1 MFDANNSGF
10 RHLLNKADWRLAKE
24 QESSLVWDGRDG
36 TLHLSEELFVFSAP
50 QGSQTQALSDRRAA
64 ARDQFGY
71 SYWINASRDA
81 VLRADG
87 NHQGALWWRPGDMG
101 KADSEG
107 LSIEQGGFE
116 SAQTDTDAQETWEI
130 TSLCIT
136 SEHYLVLGLSQPE
149 AKLLILDLHAGAS
162 PLSLTWPDQVNL
174 QPACLAAA
182 ADGGFFLLDTG
193 SKPGRVWAINRS
205 FQLCDQFSDAG
216 GEAVLLSP
224 EQVSDFGVLQS
235 DGSIAYAE
243 TAEQRL
249 VAPLDLS
256 LAQHPVHDPIG
267 LQLMGDNSVLVL
279 DRGADCAQGKEAA
292 GSQIHLFMTDGRQQV
307 AQLDASA
314 VGVRMDDAA
323 GLCAHD
329 LVHVDEPEGMGAF
342 FVLGPWGNQ
351 IFLFRQDPAASDFQ
365 LVLEPEYYPLLG
377 FDGKALVQREGRLWF
392 SHQGRWL
399 PVVEQKRPRFAEQG
413 RVESRVMDSELH
425 DCIWHRLILDAW
437 IPPNTSVQ
445 IEARAADREEDL
457 PIMEWVSQPAPVQRA
472 IGAEIPWHRP
482 YGAEPCEGAGSWDLL
497 FQDDPQLN
505 HPGGGVSG
513 QSAGGGSTRGRFLQL
528 RVTLRGNQRAT
539 PRLSSLRAWTPRF
552 SYLNEYLPA
561 LYRQDPVSA
570 SFLDRYLSNI
580 EGLLTTWEDRI
591 AMAQLLLDARSA
603 PADYLPW
610 LANWLGVA
618 LDPLWDE
625 SRRRLFLRHAA
636 SLFRQRGTVAGMV
649 RLIRLSIDECPDDRL
664 FEEDVVSGV
673 QPVRVVESFLQRPA
687 PRISFDQAHAHAH
700 DRGRGRKPGLATQ
713 ALAEPLQNW
722 TPDSGAQPLHQ
733 AWRDWLVEQ
742 APNLDL
748 GLAETE
754 SEEEKQHKQ
763 LLLSS
768 LPPVQPI
775 YAELVDLWQD
785 FLSTQLA
792 FTYLPV
798 TGADLCAW
806 QSYLLHRYRRVDG
819 VASVYGKDFGD
830 VSQMTLPVVLPSGG
844 IELEDWIRFVSTYLP
859 AQRSAHRF
867 SVLVPAPEALAG
879 ESDEQALRTYFQ
891 RIEQIVLQAKPAHTE
906 FDVQVYSGLCRV
918 GLARLGLD
926 TVLQDSA
933 RNSAYSS
940 QQVALD
946 SAVLG
951 MATLESVY
959 PYTLNQN
966 NDPNRNVLAPG
977 KYCLAHTLG
986 TP

>member
-10 RHLLNKADWRLAKE
+10 RHLLNKADWRLSTDA
-24 QESSLVWDGRDG
+24 ESSLVWDGRDG

-50 QGSQTQALSDRRAA
+50 QGSATQSLVDRRAA
-64 ARDQFGY
+64 ARDQYGY
-71 SYWINASRDA
+71 SYWINATRDA
-81 VLRADG
+81 VIRAEG
-87 NHQGALWWRPGDMG
+87 NNPGELWWRPGDTDSADTDTADIG
-101 KADSEG
+101 KVSLED
-107 LSIEQGGFE
+107 GGFE
-116 SAQTDTDAQETWEI
+116 PVEPASADAVWEI

-136 SEHYLVLGLSQPE
+136 SEHYLVLGLTQPE
-149 AKLLILDLHAGAS
+149 AKLLILDLHAGAN
-162 PLSLTWPDQVNL
+162 PLTLTWPAEVNL
-174 QPACLAAA
+174 QPAYLAAA
-182 ADGGFFLLDTG
+182 AEGGFFLLDTG

-205 FQLCDQFSDAG
+205 FQLCDQFKDAG
-216 GEAVLLSP
+216 GEALLLSP
-224 EQVSDFGVLQS
+224 AQVSDFGALQS
-235 DGSIAYAE
+235 DGDIVYSE
-243 TAEQRL
+243 TSEQRL

-256 LAQHPVHDPIG
+256 LAEYPVHEPIG
-267 LQLMGDNSVLVL
+267 LQVMADNSVLVL
-279 DRGADCAQGKEAA
+279 DQGAACQMNVDDA
-292 GSQIHLFMTDGRQQV
+292 GSLIHLFIADGRQQV
-307 AQLDASA
+307 AQLDAQA
-314 VGVRMDDAA
+314 VGVRMDDAS

-329 LVHVDEPEGMGAF
+329 FVHVDEAEGMGAF

-351 IFLFRQDPAASDFQ
+351 IFLFRQDPMAQEFR

-377 FDGKALVQREGRLWF
+377 FDGKALTKGDDRLWF

-399 PVVEQKRPRFAEQG
+399 PVVEQKRPRFADQG
-413 RVESRVMDSELH
+413 QVESRIMDSGLY
-425 DCIWHRLILDAW
+425 DCVWHRLIMDAW

-445 IEARAADREEDL
+445 IEARAADREEDMEA
-457 PIMEWVSQPAPVQRA
+457 MEWVGQPAPVQRA

-482 YGAEPCEGAGSWDLL
+482 YGSEPCEGAGSWDLL

-505 HPGGGVSG
+505 HPGGGYSG
-513 QSAGGGSTRGRFLQL
+513 QSAGGGGTRGRFLQL
-528 RVTLRGNQRAT
+528 RVTLSGNQRAT

-591 AMAQLLLDARSA
+591 AMAQLLMDARSA

-649 RLIRLSIDECPDDRL
+649 RLIRLSIDECPDDSL
-664 FEEDVVSGV
+664 FEADVVSGV

-687 PRISFDQAHAHAH
+687 PQISFDDAQ
-700 DRGRGRKPGLATQ
+700 GRKPGLATQ
-713 ALAEPLQNW
+713 SLADPLQNW

-733 AWRDWLVEQ
+733 AWWDWLDQQDSGTDLETALTEQ
-742 APNLDL
+742 ARS
-748 GLAETE
+748 A
-754 SEEEKQHKQ
+754 
-763 LLLSS
+763 
-768 LPPVQPI
+768 LPPIQPVHPEG
-775 YAELVDLWQD
+775 AALWQG
-785 FLSTQLA
+785 FLMEGLP
-792 FTYLPV
+792 FTYAPV
-798 TGADLCAW
+798 TSADLCAW

-819 VASVYGKDFGD
+819 VASVYGKDFAD
-830 VSQMTLPVVLPSGG
+830 VSQITLPNLMPAGG

-906 FDVQVYSGLCRV
+906 FEVQVYSGLCRV

-926 TVLQDSA
+926 TVLQNSA
-933 RNSAYSS
+933 RNSAHSS

-966 NDPNRNVLAPG
+966 NDPNRQVLAPG
-977 KYCLAHTLG
+977 KYCVADSRG